1 MASRKEQKE
10 RLKAERVAKE
20 AAERQETTRRRR
32 LQIGAAAAGVVVI
45 AVVIA
50 VIAMSGGGGG
60 EGGDETTASG
70 IAVSNDSV
78 PASVEAGLQD
88 SPPPW
93 QPDYNGLSERITALG
108 LPGFSETISHT
119 HSWLHIYDD
128 GKKVTVPPNIGIDQ
142 ATGAISPLHTHDTS
156 GIIHME
162 SDREFDFTLGQLMAI
177 WGVKFSDSQIGS
189 LKAKGDQK
197 LQVYLNGEVVKDPVN
212 VIMPEKGNFV
222 IGYGKPGSYPTDPKV
237 DWPQGL

>member
-1 MASRKEQKE
+1 M
-10 RLKAERVAKE
+10 
-20 AAERQETTRRRR
+20 
-32 LQIGAAAAGVVVI
+32 
-45 AVVIA
+45 
-50 VIAMSGGGGG
+50 IAMSGGGGG
-60 EGGDETTASG
+60 GNETTASG
-70 IAVSNDSV
+70 IAFSNDSV

-108 LPGFSETISHT
+108 LPAVGNETFHQHAS
-119 HSWLHIYDD
+119 LQIYDE
-128 GKKVTVPPNIGIDQ
+128 GKKEPVAANIGVDP
-142 ATGAISPLHTHDTS
+142 ATGGLSPLHTHDTS
-156 GIIHME
+156 GIIHIE
-162 SDREFDFTLGQLMAI
+162 ADEEYDFTLGQLMAI

-197 LQVYLNGEVVKDPVN
+197 LQVYLNGKVVKDPVN
-212 VIMPEKGNFV
+212 VIMPEKGNLV